1 MKNNSKES
9 LQNTTNLNKMNALV
23 YAVFRN
29 ALENTRDM
37 VFIKDAKL
45 RYVAASMPF
54 VKMVGKEKEEEIVYH
69 TDGEIFED
77 KLLAMRY
84 VADDKKLIA
93 SGENLI
99 DYIEPITEE
108 NGKARYGST
117 SKYILNDENGNFI
130 GILGITKDITRDY
143 LVRQHYQQELQLL
156 FELPDDAYA
165 VSYIDIDSWRIISQR
180 RKMIHNGT
188 MQACNTVEELVDAAL
203 ESIVDKEK
211 EAFCFYNNFTME
223 TLRRIYKKGN
233 SNLTFIYQRYLSDGS
248 IRWVQNDVRFL
259 TDVDSGHLCVM
270 LTARDIHAQK
280 QEEEKWMTA
289 AKMDKMTMI
298 LNRETTMDLIRQVL
312 AEEKNSKHALL
323 MIDVDNFKRLNDTL
337 GHQAGDEF
345 LIKLAKTLRDDFRK
359 CDIVGR
365 IGGDEFWVLMKD
377 IETIQQV
384 RQKAKELF
392 EMIMQ
397 LCNNYEELS
406 LSGSIGIS
414 FYPQDGTSLDEL
426 YAKADEALYKAKR
439 NGKCQFVLTHTVN
452 E

>member
-1 MKNNSKES
+1 
-9 LQNTTNLNKMNALV
+9 
-23 YAVFRN
+23 
-29 ALENTRDM
+29 
-37 VFIKDAKL
+37 
-45 RYVAASMPF
+45 
-54 VKMVGKEKEEEIVYH
+54 
-69 TDGEIFED
+69 
-77 KLLAMRY
+77 
-84 VADDKKLIA
+84 
-93 SGENLI
+93 
-99 DYIEPITEE
+99 
-108 NGKARYGST
+108 
-117 SKYILNDENGNFI
+117 
-130 GILGITKDITRDY
+130 
-143 LVRQHYQQELQLL
+143 
-156 FELPDDAYA
+156 
-165 VSYIDIDSWRIISQR
+165 
-180 RKMIHNGT
+180 
-188 MQACNTVEELVDAAL
+188 
-203 ESIVDKEK
+203 
-211 EAFCFYNNFTME
+211 
-223 TLRRIYKKGN
+223 
-233 SNLTFIYQRYLSDGS
+233 
-248 IRWVQNDVRFL
+248 
-259 TDVDSGHLCVM
+259 M

>member
-9 LQNTTNLNKMNALV
+9 MQNTTDTNKMNDLV

-29 ALENTRDM
+29 ALENTKDM

-45 RYVAASMPF
+45 RYVAASIPF
-54 VKMVGKEKEEEIVYH
+54 VRMVGKEREEDIINH
-69 TDGEIFED
+69 TDSEIFED

-84 VADDKKLIA
+84 VSDDKKLIA

-117 SKYILNDENGNFI
+117 SKYILNDKNGHFI

-156 FELPDDAYA
+156 FELPDEAYA

-180 RKMIHNGT
+180 RKMIRNGT

-203 ESIVDKEK
+203 ESIVDKEN

-223 TLRRIYKKGN
+223 TLRRTYKKGK

-248 IRWVQNDVRFL
+248 MRWVHNDVRFL

-270 LTARDIHAQK
+270 LSAKDIHAQK

-298 LNRETTMDLIRQVL
+298 LNRETTMDLIRKVL
-312 AEEKNSKHALL
+312 AEDKNSKHALL
-323 MIDVDNFKRLNDTL
+323 MIDVDNFKKLNDTL

-345 LIKLAKTLRDDFRK
+345 LIKLAKTLRDDFTK

-377 IETIQQV
+377 IEDTQQV
-384 RQKAKELF
+384 KQKVQELF
-392 EMIMQ
+392 ELIMQ
-397 LCNNYEELS
+397 VCNTYEELS

-414 FYPQDGTSLDEL
+414 FYPQDGTTLDEL
-426 YAKADEALYKAKR
+426 YAKADEALYEAKR
-439 NGKCQFVLTHTVN
+439 NGKCQYVLTQ
-452 E
+452 

>member
-223 TLRRIYKKGN
+223 TLRRTYKKGN